1 MPSYF
6 SKMNSNEKQLFN
18 DLFNNPLNKY
28 VENVRKLQPTGQF
41 MEEKLTKICISLS
54 NVQDNFLDE
63 MDMKYF

>member
-41 MEEKLTKICISLS
+41 MELQLIKICISLS
-54 NVQDNFLDE
+54 DTQDKFLDE